1 MIKALTADMCQP
13 FFCMVYLAVV
23 LGEHTKL
30 LILSTQD
37 HSADNQLA
45 INIFNDS
52 SWLHIS
58 LHTNGLDKSQQS
70 LPSVEIILT
79 LSILSVSNIFLMKSY
94 RVLKSYFV
102 ERRAVVLLGLFSLF
116 VVDILQL
123 FIPRVIKWAVD
134 DLAICCVTGTK
145 LVWYAL
151 YIVGIA
157 LLIGVFRFIWRR
169 CLIGTSRRVEEGI
182 RNRLF
187 FHIQTLSAAYF
198 DKTKTGD
205 LMAHATNDVLHV
217 RMAVGMGMVALT
229 DAVVLGVAAICF
241 MLYINV
247 TLTLFAL
254 LPMPIIVVLARVLSR
269 RMHRLYREVQA
280 SFAEL
285 TEVVRERFSGIRV
298 VKAYNREETEATRV
312 SEISRDYLGKNLRLV
327 RVRGVFLPG
336 MMFFSNISVALV
348 LYLGGRQT
356 IGFTITPGDFVAF
369 ISYLGLLTWPMMAMG
384 WVMNLIQRGAAS
396 LDRINVI
403 LQTRPEIMRPKIQ
416 SPVRT
421 LSGDILFDQVGFR
434 YRPGRPSVLSKIS
447 FSVSSGQT
455 LGVVGPTGSGKT
467 TLCHLISRLLD
478 ATEGGLFI
486 DGVDIR
492 QIPLETLRGHMA
504 VVPQDAFLFS
514 GRIRDNLCFGK
525 DNASDEEI
533 IQAARA
539 AHLYDTVMR
548 FPNQF
553 DTVIGE
559 KGITLS
565 GGQKQRLALARALLI
580 PAPVLILDDP
590 LSQVDTETAAAIL
603 SSIRNR
609 SLEHTTVMVSH
620 RLSHVRHAD
629 LIIVLERGRIAE
641 AGTHEE
647 LMALEGYYNRM
658 FSWQEIEEGLDKE
671 ANAT

>member
-1 MIKALTADMCQP
+1 
-13 FFCMVYLAVV
+13 
-23 LGEHTKL
+23 
-30 LILSTQD
+30 
-37 HSADNQLA
+37 
-45 INIFNDS
+45 
-52 SWLHIS
+52 
-58 LHTNGLDKSQQS
+58 
-70 LPSVEIILT
+70 
-79 LSILSVSNIFLMKSY
+79 MKSY
-94 RVLKSYFV
+94 RILKSYFV
-102 ERRAVVLLGLFSLF
+102 ERKAVVLFGLSSLF

-134 DLAICCVTGTK
+134 DLAICCVTTTK
-145 LVWYAL
+145 LLWYAL

-169 CLIGTSRRVEEGI
+169 CLIGTSRRVEEGL

-229 DAVVLGVAAICF
+229 DAVVLTVAAIGF

-247 TLTLFAL
+247 TLTVFAL
-254 LPMPIIVVLARVLSR
+254 LPMPVIVVLARVLSR
-269 RMHRLYREVQA
+269 RMHHLYGDVQA

-285 TEVVRERFSGIRV
+285 TEVVRERFAGIRV
-298 VKAYNREETEATRV
+298 VKAYNREKAEATRL

-327 RVRGVFLPG
+327 RVTGLFFPG
-336 MMFFSNISVALV
+336 MMFFSNISLALV

-403 LQTRPEIMRPKIQ
+403 LQTKPEIMSPKGL
-416 SPVRT
+416 SPVKT
-421 LSGDILFDQVGFR
+421 LRGDIVFDQVGFR
-434 YRPGRPSVLSKIS
+434 YRPGQLSALSKIS
-447 FSVSSGQT
+447 FSVTSGQT
-455 LGVVGPTGSGKT
+455 LGVVGPTGCGKT

-478 ATEGGLFI
+478 TTKGGLLI

-492 QIPLETLRGHMA
+492 QIPLESLRAHMA

-525 DNASDEEI
+525 ENASEEEI

-539 AHLYDTVMR
+539 AHLHDTIMR
-548 FPNQF
+548 FPDQF
-553 DTVIGE
+553 DTLIGE
-559 KGITLS
+559 KGVTLS

-580 PAPVLILDDP
+580 SAPILILDDP

-603 SSIRNR
+603 ASIRDL
-609 SLEHTTVMVSH
+609 SLERTTVIVSH

-629 LIIVLERGRIAE
+629 LIIVLERGRITE
-641 AGTHEE
+641 AGSHEE
-647 LMALEGYYNRM
+647 LMALEGYYSRM
-658 FSWQEIEEGLDKE
+658 YSWQEIEEELNDVGAASRLQ
-671 ANAT
+671 

>member
-1 MIKALTADMCQP
+1 
-13 FFCMVYLAVV
+13 
-23 LGEHTKL
+23 
-30 LILSTQD
+30 
-37 HSADNQLA
+37 
-45 INIFNDS
+45 
-52 SWLHIS
+52 
-58 LHTNGLDKSQQS
+58 
-70 LPSVEIILT
+70 
-79 LSILSVSNIFLMKSY
+79 MKSY
-94 RVLKSYFV
+94 RILKSYFV
-102 ERRAVVLLGLFSLF
+102 EKRAVILLGLFSLF

-134 DLAICCVTGTK
+134 DLAICCVTATK
-145 LVWYAL
+145 LLQYAL

-157 LLIGVFRFIWRR
+157 LLIGIFRFVWRR

-187 FHIQTLSAAYF
+187 SHIQTLSSSYF
-198 DKTKTGD
+198 DETKTGE
-205 LMAHATNDVLHV
+205 LMAHATNDILHI

-229 DAVVLGVAAICF
+229 DAVVLSVAAIGF

-247 TLTLFAL
+247 TLTVFAL

-285 TEVVRERFSGIRV
+285 TEVVRERFAGIRV
-298 VKAYNREETEATRV
+298 VKAYNREGTEAKRL
-312 SEISRDYLGKNLRLV
+312 SEISKDYLGKNLRLV
-327 RVRGVFLPG
+327 RVTGVFFPG
-336 MMFFSNISVALV
+336 MMFFSNISLVLV

-356 IGFTITPGDFVAF
+356 IGFDITPGDFVAF

-403 LQTRPEIMRPKIQ
+403 LQTMPDIMNAKRP
-416 SPVRT
+416 SPVKSLR
-421 LSGDILFDQVGFR
+421 GDIVFNQVGFR
-434 YRPGRPSVLSKIS
+434 YKLGHPAVLSKIS
-447 FSVSSGQT
+447 FSVASGQT

-478 ATEGGLFI
+478 ATEGGLLI

-492 QIPLETLRGHMA
+492 QIPLETLRSHMA

-525 DNASDEEI
+525 ENASNEEI
-533 IQAARA
+533 IRAARA
-539 AHLYDTVMR
+539 ADLHDTIMR

-553 DTVIGE
+553 DTLIGE
-559 KGITLS
+559 KGVTLS
-565 GGQKQRLALARALLI
+565 GGQKQRLALARAI
-580 PAPVLILDDP
+580 IVSAPILILDDP

-603 SSIRNR
+603 ASIRDLSIER
-609 SLEHTTVMVSH
+609 TTVIVSH

-629 LIIVLERGRIAE
+629 LIIVLERGLMTE
-641 AGTHEE
+641 TGTHDD
-647 LMALEGYYNRM
+647 LMALDGYYSRM
-658 FSWQEIEEGLDKE
+658 YRWQEVEEELDAVDRE
-671 ANAT
+671 L